1 MGNMGVVD
9 AERAERGWK
18 NRVRRLSRELIQ
30 PSDVM
35 SNLVDGLCP
44 GPAPTPALPPWRC
57 PAVALPLPC
66 PERRTP
72 TRSAN
77 GPPRP
82 YQQSTTT
89 TNQPPM
95 NQPPTTTAQSTVQSL
110 NHCTRLPRTRTVM
123 TNTNY
128 LMFLFFFVSNYEVP
142 IKTPAGESSESF
154 FLYTLYTP
162 LLVSTFRNLSC
173 YYYYYYS
180 SFSSAY
186 LSNYLFICLEIYLSV
201 CPSTCLF
208 LLIYFCLYFRGTV
221 FSFYRHIMC

>member
-1 MGNMGVVD
+1 MRGVCSHAILVARPHFSIPIFFSPIRWRKGAREGGIRWD
-9 AERAERGWK
+9 KTGGGLWTWRAERGWK

-72 TRSAN
+72 TWSAN

-123 TNTNY
+123 TNT
-128 LMFLFFFVSNYEVP
+128 
-142 IKTPAGESSESF
+142 T
-154 FLYTLYTP
+154 T
-162 LLVSTFRNLSC
+162 
-173 YYYYYYS
+173 
-180 SFSSAY
+180 
-186 LSNYLFICLEIYLSV
+186 
-201 CPSTCLF
+201 
-208 LLIYFCLYFRGTV
+208 
-221 FSFYRHIMC
+221 

>member
-1 MGNMGVVD
+1 
-9 AERAERGWK
+9 
-18 NRVRRLSRELIQ
+18 
-30 PSDVM
+30 M

-128 LMFLFFFVSNYEVP
+128 LMFLFFFVSNYEVTYLRRLQREQRNLFSVYS
-142 IKTPAGESSESF
+142 I
-154 FLYTLYTP
+154 YTTTI
-162 LLVSTFRNLSC
+162 STSRNLSC
-173 YYYYYYS
+173 YYYYYYYYYYYHYYYFYY
-180 SFSSAY
+180 FSS
-186 LSNYLFICLEIYLSV
+186 SSSICLSI
-201 CPSTCLF
+201 
-208 LLIYFCLYFRGTV
+208 
-221 FSFYRHIMC
+221 

>member
-1 MGNMGVVD
+1 
-9 AERAERGWK
+9 
-18 NRVRRLSRELIQ
+18 
-30 PSDVM
+30 M

-66 PERRTP
+66 PERRTL

-142 IKTPAGESSESF
+142 IKTPAARAANLFSVYST
-154 FLYTLYTP
+154 YITAI
-162 LLVSTFRNLSC
+162 STFRNLSC
-173 YYYYYYS
+173 YYYYYYYYYYS
-180 SFSSAY
+180 SFSFSIY
-186 LSNYLFICLEIYLSV
+186 TIICLSV
-201 CPSTCLF
+201 
-208 LLIYFCLYFRGTV
+208 
-221 FSFYRHIMC
+221 

>member
-1 MGNMGVVD
+1 
-9 AERAERGWK
+9 
-18 NRVRRLSRELIQ
+18 
-30 PSDVM
+30 M

-95 NQPPTTTAQSTVQSL
+95 NQPPTTMAQSTVQSL

-142 IKTPAGESSESF
+142 IKNACGIWRANKYLFLSF
-154 FLYTLYTP
+154 SFSLSLSFLYFLYTSLIFH
-162 LLVSTFRNLSC
+162 LV
-173 YYYYYYS
+173 
-180 SFSSAY
+180 
-186 LSNYLFICLEIYLSV
+186 
-201 CPSTCLF
+201 
-208 LLIYFCLYFRGTV
+208 
-221 FSFYRHIMC
+221 

>member
-1 MGNMGVVD
+1 MESG
-9 AERAERGWK
+9 AECGWK

-72 TRSAN
+72 TRSEN

-95 NQPPTTTAQSTVQSL
+95 NQPPTTMAQSTVQSL

-142 IKTPAGESSESF
+142 IKTPAARAANLFSVNF
-154 FLYTLYTP
+154 IYTTII
-162 LLVSTFRNLSC
+162 STFRNLSC
-173 YYYYYYS
+173 YYYYYYYY
-180 SFSSAY
+180 SFLFFS
-186 LSNYLFICLEIYLSV
+186 LSNYLFICLEICLSVFLSV
-201 CPSTCLF
+201 CPSV
-208 LLIYFCLYFRGTV
+208 YFC
-221 FSFYRHIMC
+221 

>member
-1 MGNMGVVD
+1 MWKW
-9 AERAERGWK
+9 RAERGWK

-142 IKTPAGESSESF
+142 IKTSAARAAILF
-154 FLYTLYTP
+154 FCILYTP
-162 LLVSTFRNLSC
+162 LLFPPFRNLSC
-173 YYYYYYS
+173 YYYYYYYS
-180 SFSSAY
+180 SFSS
-186 LSNYLFICLEIYLSV
+186 SVCLSV
-201 CPSTCLF
+201 
-208 LLIYFCLYFRGTV
+208 
-221 FSFYRHIMC
+221 

>member
-1 MGNMGVVD
+1 MRGVRSHAILD
-9 AERAERGWK
+9 ARPHFSMPIFFSPPRSRSDNVREGDRVRRDRTGGGLWTCRAECGWK

-72 TRSAN
+72 TWSEN

-142 IKTPAGESSESF
+142 IKTSAARAANLF
-154 FLYTLYTP
+154 FCKLYIHHYY
-162 LLVSTFRNLSC
+162 FHLS
-173 YYYYYYS
+173 
-180 SFSSAY
+180 
-186 LSNYLFICLEIYLSV
+186 
-201 CPSTCLF
+201 
-208 LLIYFCLYFRGTV
+208 
-221 FSFYRHIMC
+221 

>member
-1 MGNMGVVD
+1 MPIFFSPARSRSDNVRGGGKKGLGGRQNEGWVVWKW
-9 AERAERGWK
+9 RAERGWK

-142 IKTPAGESSESF
+142 IKTSAARAAILFSVYSIHHYSIH
-154 FLYTLYTP
+154 
-162 LLVSTFRNLSC
+162 LS
-173 YYYYYYS
+173 
-180 SFSSAY
+180 
-186 LSNYLFICLEIYLSV
+186 
-201 CPSTCLF
+201 
-208 LLIYFCLYFRGTV
+208 
-221 FSFYRHIMC
+221 

>member
-1 MGNMGVVD
+1 
-9 AERAERGWK
+9 
-18 NRVRRLSRELIQ
+18 
-30 PSDVM
+30 M

-142 IKTPAGESSESF
+142 IKTPAARAADLFSVYSI
-154 FLYTLYTP
+154 YTITIF
-162 LLVSTFRNLSC
+162 TFRNLSC
-173 YYYYYYS
+173 YYYS
-180 SFSSAY
+180 SFSSSSSVY
-186 LSNYLFICLEIYLSV
+186 LSLIICLSVYLEICLYLSV
-201 CPSTCLF
+201 YLSISVNLSVSSVTSSFHFIGILYVNATTIHLTLPSSTFVFFSVLF
-208 LLIYFCLYFRGTV
+208 F
-221 FSFYRHIMC
+221 FSFLM

>member
-1 MGNMGVVD
+1 MDVES
-9 AERAERGWK
+9 AERTGWK

-142 IKTPAGESSESF
+142 IKTPAARAADLFSVYSIYITTISTYLYRVTTLLLF
-154 FLYTLYTP
+154 FL
-162 LLVSTFRNLSC
+162 FFFFCLSI
-173 YYYYYYS
+173 
-180 SFSSAY
+180 
-186 LSNYLFICLEIYLSV
+186 SNYLFICLEICLSLSV
-201 CPSTCLF
+201 RLSV
-208 LLIYFCLYFRGTV
+208 YFC
-221 FSFYRHIMC
+221 

>member
-1 MGNMGVVD
+1 MPWPRPNPGV
-9 AERAERGWK
+9 
-18 NRVRRLSRELIQ
+18 
-30 PSDVM
+30 
-35 SNLVDGLCP
+35 
-44 GPAPTPALPPWRC
+44 APLACC

-142 IKTPAGESSESF
+142 IKTSAARAAILF
-154 FLYTLYTP
+154 FCILYTP
-162 LLVSTFRNLSC
+162 LLYPPFVIYRATITTTTLLSLLLSVC
-173 YYYYYYS
+173 
-180 SFSSAY
+180 
-186 LSNYLFICLEIYLSV
+186 LSNYLSV
-201 CPSTCLF
+201 
-208 LLIYFCLYFRGTV
+208 
-221 FSFYRHIMC
+221 